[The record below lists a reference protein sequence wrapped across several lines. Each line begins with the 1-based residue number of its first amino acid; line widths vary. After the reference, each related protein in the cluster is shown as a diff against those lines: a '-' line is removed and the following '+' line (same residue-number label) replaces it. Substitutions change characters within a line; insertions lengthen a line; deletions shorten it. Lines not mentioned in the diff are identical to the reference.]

1 MLQDQREGL
10 GELSGSPDG
19 SSRMAPGE
27 EWETGEVISCLK
39 QIGEERSFPMAFCT
53 PFLTVAGNTPLSVG
67 LGACSFHCTVNFFC
81 TTVQHPG
88 GGRYR

>member
-10 GELSGSPDG
+10 RELSGSPAG
-19 SSRMAPGE
+19 SSCMAPGE
-27 EWETGEVISCLK
+27 EWGTVEVISCLK
-39 QIGEERSFPMAFCT
+39 QIGEERRFPMEFCT
-53 PFLTVAGNTPLSVG
+53 PFLTVAGNTALSLE

-81 TTVQHPG
+81 MTAQHPG